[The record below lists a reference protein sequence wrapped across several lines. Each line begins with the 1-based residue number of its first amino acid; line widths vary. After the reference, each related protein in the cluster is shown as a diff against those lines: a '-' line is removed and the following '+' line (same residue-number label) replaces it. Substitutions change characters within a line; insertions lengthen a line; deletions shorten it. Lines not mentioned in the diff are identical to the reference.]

1 MARNT
6 EKAKKELVD
15 GCLEVLRNLKCCEV
29 EFHRPEAA
37 DYHDGLL
44 RLLGPGGE
52 VEYTVEI
59 KQGLTKPTA
68 AMLVHKLNA
77 LERKRLPALLF
88 TDYVHQQLG
97 EKLRED
103 GVEFVDLAGNAYLN
117 RPWLYVFVTG
127 RKRIRAPERPTRAF
141 QATGLKLIFL
151 LLKNPDAVNWNY
163 RDLAEAVDIALGGIG
178 WIRGDLRELGFVKLV
193 GRRQRRLT
201 NRIDLF
207 DRWVA
212 GYGERLRPKLLQNR
226 YRIAGDR
233 QLDGLL
239 DQIKTTANTDK
250 TLIGGELGAA
260 LLLGTLRPERATL
273 HLLGDPLK
281 VITQL
286 RLIPDPNGPVDVLTG
301 FGTFNRWDKKQKMGC
316 VLADPLLIYAE
327 LLLHYADRLKEI
339 ADQIFEGYIQIRL
352 RENDQ
357 P

>member
-1 MARNT
+1 MTRKA
-6 EKAKKELVD
+6 EKTKRELID
-15 GCLEVLRNLKCCEV
+15 GCLEVLRNLECCKV
-29 EFHRPEAA
+29 ELHRPETMEH
-37 DYHDGLL
+37 HDGLL

-52 VEYTVEI
+52 VEYTVEA
-59 KQGLTKPTA
+59 KQGLTEPIA

-77 LERKRLPALLF
+77 WERKQQPALLF
-88 TDYVHQQLG
+88 TDYVHQQLA
-97 EKLRED
+97 EKLREE

-163 RDLAEAVDIALGGIG
+163 RDLAEAVGIALGGIG
-178 WIRGDLRELGFVKLV
+178 WIRGDLRDLGFVRLV

-207 DRWVA
+207 DRWVV

-233 QLDGLL
+233 QLDGLV

-260 LLLGTLRPERATL
+260 LLMGTLRPERATL

-281 VITQL
+281 IITQL
-286 RLIPDPNGPVDVLTG
+286 RLIPDPDGPVDVLTG
-301 FGTFNRWDKKQKMGC
+301 FGTFNDWEKEQKMGC
-316 VLADPLLIYAE
+316 VLADPLLIHAE

-339 ADQIFEGYIQIRL
+339 ADEIFEGYIQKRL